1 VVPSVLAHS
10 PEMERPNRHDAEER
24 PVQPK
29 LLIVEDDRSLLEV
42 WKTIFSTRGWV
53 VSTATTLAEGLAQ
66 LQPTP
71 DYLILDLELPDGR
84 GEAILRQ
91 IRELGLKTRVA
102 VTTGSDDLARLIDLH
117 PEALFQKPVDVAA
130 IWQQGGF
137 AEVN

>member
-1 VVPSVLAHS
+1 MP
-10 PEMERPNRHDAEER
+10 PT
-24 PVQPK
+24 

-42 WKTIFSTRGWV
+42 WKTIFSTRGWH
-53 VSTATTLAEGLAQ
+53 VSSATTLAEGLAH
-66 LQPTP
+66 LDPPP
-71 DYLILDLELPDGR
+71 DYVILDLELPDGS

-102 VTTGSDDLARLIDLH
+102 VTTGSDDLSRLTDLH

-137 AEVN
+137 AQVN